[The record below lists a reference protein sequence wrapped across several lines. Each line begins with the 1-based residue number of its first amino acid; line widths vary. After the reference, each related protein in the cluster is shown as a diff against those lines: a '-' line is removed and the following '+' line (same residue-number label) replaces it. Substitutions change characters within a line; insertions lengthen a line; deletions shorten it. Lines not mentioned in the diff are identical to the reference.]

1 MARKPL
7 TKPRKNASQERSR
20 ATVDSLVEATARILV
35 REGFDKAS
43 TNRIAEV
50 AGVSVGS
57 LYQYFPGKE
66 ALVVAVIDRH
76 NQQIMRVV
84 RRALAEIASQP
95 VEKGVRKLVAAA
107 IEAHRIDPRLHR
119 VLAEQIPRTGRLENV
134 EAFNRETNVLFKA
147 YLQDR
152 SDELRGIDLDLA
164 AFVCGTSIE
173 ALTHN
178 AVLHRSEML
187 TDEMV
192 AMLIDETTR
201 LVIGYL
207 QRRA

>member
-1 MARKPL
+1 M
-7 TKPRKNASQERSR
+7 
-20 ATVDSLVEATARILV
+20 
-35 REGFDKAS
+35 
-43 TNRIAEV
+43 
-50 AGVSVGS
+50 
-57 LYQYFPGKE
+57 
-66 ALVVAVIDRH
+66 
-76 NQQIMRVV
+76 
-84 RRALAEIASQP
+84 
-95 VEKGVRKLVAAA
+95 RKLVAAA